1 MWSSTVIVNLNNQ
14 WLYNLTD
21 VGEFGVA
28 WGSKIFT
35 AASIKNAICFDSVY
49 DLGDKIKY
57 PWIGPCI
64 DNVTLVKITT
74 SPTPSNTTNTTTN
87 TSNNTT
93 NNTNTT
99 NNSTSPDNINNSNT
113 SNISQDTN
121 STTYSQNQTHPPT
134 TRIPRLVTISCK
146 TSSEELDNKIIFPC
160 LYDNIGIEIIS
171 YLQNRIEIYL
181 ED

>member
-21 VGEFGVA
+21 LGEFAVVS
-28 WGSKIFT
+28 GSKIFT
-35 AASIKNAICFDSVY
+35 ATSVKNAICFDSVF
-49 DLGDKIKY
+49 DVGDKIKY

-64 DNVTLVKITT
+64 DNITLVKITT
-74 SPTPSNTTNTTTN
+74 SPTPSNTTNSTT
-87 TSNNTT
+87 NTT

-99 NNSTSPDNINNSNT
+99 NSSTSPDTANNSNT
-113 SNISQDTN
+113 SNISQDTKN
-121 STTYSQNQTHPPT
+121 NTSSQNQTNPPT
-134 TRIPRLVTISCK
+134 PRIPRLVTIYCK

-160 LYDNIGIEIIS
+160 LYDNIGIEIIN